1 MTLPIARRDQRPN
14 LSDMIRRAKDGFRFL
29 DQFTDL
35 ERKITHDKKRS
46 MKNEVA
52 QLKAEALKR
61 AG

>member
-1 MTLPIARRDQRPN
+1 
-14 LSDMIRRAKDGFRFL
+14 MIRRVKDGFRFL
-29 DQFTDL
+29 DQLTDL